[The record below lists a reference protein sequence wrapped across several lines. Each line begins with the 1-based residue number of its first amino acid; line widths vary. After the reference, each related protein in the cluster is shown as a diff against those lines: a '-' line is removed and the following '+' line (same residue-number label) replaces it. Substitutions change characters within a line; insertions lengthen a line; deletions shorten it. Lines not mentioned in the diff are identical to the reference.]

1 VHPMR
6 AWIACMVTVALVVTV
21 VRTPREVAAAG
32 PLRLI
37 VTPSQGHAGDAIFL
51 SGSGF
56 APGRSAFIFLRCGSQ
71 RPTRADIVRANS
83 LGRFAGFQFHLPRV
97 TAGRCRFSAASS
109 AVPDI
114 RTRESLYTVVAPRRA
129 LARCAMQICLGIQAF
144 LVRLKNGA
152 RGNIVISGWPGAV
165 VHVTVART
173 EVGAKYRVLHLNW
186 RGVGSMS
193 TSIAPGLIK
202 GLKARV
208 FVHARLGRISG
219 KGQARF
225 HVMFGNR

>member
-1 VHPMR
+1 MR
-6 AWIACMVTVALVVTV
+6 AWIACAVAVSLLVTMVLTSSEVT
-21 VRTPREVAAAG
+21 AAV

-56 APGRSAFIFLRCGSQ
+56 VPSRTAFIFLRCGSQ
-71 RPTRADIVRANS
+71 QPRQVATARANPD
-83 LGRFAGFQFHLPRV
+83 GRFAGFQLRLSRGV
-97 TAGRCRFSAASS
+97 RAGRCGFSAASS
-109 AVPDI
+109 SAPGV
-114 RTRESLYTVVAPRRA
+114 RTRESRYTVVSPGRP
-129 LARCAMQICLGIQAF
+129 LARCATQICLGIQAF
-144 LVRLKNGA
+144 LVRLRNGA
-152 RGNIVISGWPGAV
+152 RGNIVISGWPGAM

-173 EVGAKYRVLHLNW
+173 ESGAKYRVFRLNW
-186 RGVGSMS
+186 RGVGSMT

-202 GLKARV
+202 GLQARV
-208 FVHARLGRISG
+208 FVHARLGSVAG